1 MKVVLHHTAS
11 PGFRQ
16 ALHRQAGDEFQ
27 LAIVDLD
34 DTSKLAH
41 EMKDAEVLLHV
52 LAPVCAKDMDAAP
65 KLRLIQK
72 IGVGLDT
79 IDLEAAR
86 ARSISVANMPGTN
99 SQAVAE
105 MTLLLMLGA
114 LRRVTYFDSQMRK
127 GNGWSLSPESFD
139 GLGEVCGRTVGLV
152 GYGQVPQRLAPA
164 LRAMGA
170 KVIYTN
176 LAANKS
182 SPEGWCDLDT
192 LFAEA
197 DVISLHVPLS
207 PQTKHMI
214 SRKALAKTK
223 KGVVIINT
231 ARGGLIDEIALLEG
245 LKSGHVAAAG
255 LDVVDQEPAPA
266 DHPFYGLE
274 NVVLMPHIAWLT
286 PETLER
292 SLKVAFENCR
302 RIQSNQTLMFQVVP
316 SPV

>member
-1 MKVVLHHTAS
+1 MKLVLHHTVS

-16 ALHRQAGDEFQ
+16 ALQRQAGDEFQ

-34 DTSKLAH
+34 DTKTLAH
-41 EMKDAEVLLHV
+41 EMRDAEALLHV
-52 LAPVCAKDMDAAP
+52 LAPVGAKDMDAAP

-105 MTLLLMLGA
+105 MSLLLMLGA
-114 LRRVTYFDSQMRK
+114 LRRVAYFDPQMRK
-127 GNGWSLSPESFD
+127 GNGWSLAPESFD
-139 GLGEVCGRTVGLV
+139 GLGEICGRTVGLV
-152 GYGQVPQRLAPA
+152 GYGQVPQRLAPV

-176 LAANKS
+176 RYPDKNAA
-182 SPEGWCDLDT
+182 EGWCDLDT
-192 LFAEA
+192 LLAQA
-197 DVISLHVPLS
+197 DVISLHVPLT
-207 PQTKHMI
+207 PQTKHLI
-214 SRKALAKTK
+214 NHETLAKTK
-223 KGVVIINT
+223 KGVVIVNT
-231 ARGGLIDEIALLEG
+231 ARGGLIDESALLEG
-245 LKSGHVAAAG
+245 LKNGHVAAAG
-255 LDVVDQEPAPA
+255 LDVVAQEPALA
-266 DHPFYGLE
+266 AHPFYGLE

-292 SLKVAFENCR
+292 SLAVAFENCR
-302 RIQSNQTLMFQVVP
+302 RVQVQQPLMFQVVP
-316 SPV
+316 SLA